1 MKQIIF
7 LFMLI
12 FFLSSCSFAADKLPQ
27 DIEKKPETLKEK
39 VETLADEDPRRQK
52 VMTLTWQI
60 QYYREQLKTIEL
72 KHMIKCYQS
81 KEYRNTL
88 SKIENLN
95 KQIRTLMLL

>member
-1 MKQIIF
+1 MKIF
-7 LFMLI
+7 GISILLLL
-12 FFLSSCSFAADKLPQ
+12 FLSSCSFAGSKLPQ

-39 VETLADEDPRRQK
+39 MEALTDEDPRRQQ

-60 QYYREQLKTIEL
+60 QYYREQLKAMEL
-72 KHMIKCYQS
+72 SHMIKCYQS

-88 SKIENLN
+88 SKVENLN